1 MAIRGGFLRREQ
13 PQNFVRSRTL
23 HDKTSVKN
31 LIAVTAAVVAAR
43 IVVAVSAAVKVV
55 AIVEVVIAA
64 AVKVVVVVEVVIA
77 AVAVGVSAPLKIGR
91 VVTQQPFED

>member
-1 MAIRGGFLRREQ
+1 MAIRGDFWRREQ

-55 AIVEVVIAA
+55 
-64 AVKVVVVVEVVIA
+64 VVVEVVIA